1 MGLDCV
7 CPARIISLRIMVRLS
22 LSKCEWSTPGDEARQ
37 KSGCLKNVGINSMS
51 RSAVNESGVISR
63 FAGKFVAANANA
75 PETAAGVV
83 WQCWQICTQIHGRF
97 ACSQILSRCSWDHR
111 SGQITELAD
120 SQANS
125 LPPGFFFLANL
136 LRHSQDQQSLVD
148 LHAKSQQPFLFENL
162 LQAAEHCQRFG
173 RGSAFAYAGQWIH
186 V

>member
-1 MGLDCV
+1 MVVTDGWALDGRRTLTARTQILRQATMGLDCV

-83 WQCWQICTQIHGRF
+83 
-97 ACSQILSRCSWDHR
+97 
-111 SGQITELAD
+111 
-120 SQANS
+120 
-125 LPPGFFFLANL
+125 
-136 LRHSQDQQSLVD
+136 
-148 LHAKSQQPFLFENL
+148 
-162 LQAAEHCQRFG
+162 
-173 RGSAFAYAGQWIH
+173 
-186 V
+186 